1 MAHVNLRQDVTNLL
15 SATNAG
21 TIVKIREIVSKI
33 FKYSVVGKVQGADQT
48 LTSATGTT
56 LQDSELV
63 IPVKKGRK
71 YRIEGKI
78 FTTGTSATPGMK
90 ACLTYTGQTSPTL
103 YGSLTFVSATAV
115 LNEAMTSG
123 TTTGGATAYRHI
135 DIDGYFVPDGNGVI
149 KFQFAQNTS
158 NGANTVVKAGSWLK
172 LFEA

>member
-1 MAHVNLRQDVTNLL
+1 MAHTPVRQDVTNILSDKGWFNEMQRRLL
-15 SATNAG
+15 AN
-21 TIVKIREIVSKI
+21 I
-33 FKYSVVGKVQGADQT
+33 FKRAVVGIVQNTDQT
-48 LTSATGTT
+48 ITSSTT
-56 LQDSELV
+56 LTDSQLV
-63 IPVKKGRK
+63 LPVKKGRK

-103 YGSLTFVSATAV
+103 YGSLTFVSASAV

-135 DIDGYFVPDGNGVI
+135 DIDGYFIPDGNGTI

-158 NGANTVVKAGSWLK
+158 NGGNTVVKAGSWLK
-172 LFEA
+172 LYEA

>member
-1 MAHVNLRQDVTNLL
+1 MAHVNLRPDATNLI
-15 SATNAG
+15 SPTIAG
-21 TIVKIREIVSKI
+21 TVVSLRNALVKL
-33 FKYSVVGKVQGADQT
+33 FKYSVIGKVQGADQT

-56 LQDSELV
+56 LQDSEL
-63 IPVKKGRK
+63 ILPVKKGRK

-90 ACLTYTGQTSPTL
+90 ACLTHTGQTSPTL
-103 YGSLTFVSATAV
+103 YGSLTFVSATAL
-115 LNEAMTSG
+115 LNEAMTTG

-135 DIDGYFVPDGNGVI
+135 DIDGYFIPDGNGTI

-158 NGANTVVKAGSWLK
+158 NAASTVVKAGSWLK

>member
-1 MAHVNLRQDVTNLL
+1 MAHTNIRQTVTDFVFSHKPGTVVSLRDALFGL
-15 SATNAG
+15 
-21 TIVKIREIVSKI
+21 
-33 FKYSVVGKVQGADQT
+33 FKRAVIGKVQGADQT

-56 LQDSELV
+56 LQDSEL
-63 IPVKKGRK
+63 ILPVKKGHK

-90 ACLTYTGQTSPTL
+90 ACLTHTGQTSPTL

-115 LNEAMTSG
+115 LNEAMTTG

-135 DIDGYFVPDGNGVI
+135 DIDGIFVPDANGTI

-158 NGANTVVKAGSWLK
+158 DAANTVVKQGSWLK
-172 LFEA
+172 LYEA

>member
-1 MAHVNLRQDVTNLL
+1 MPHVNLRQDVTNLL

-21 TIVKIREIVSKI
+21 TIVKIRDIVSKI

-48 LTSATGTT
+48 INSSTT
-56 LQDSELV
+56 LADSEL
-63 IPVKKGRK
+63 ILPVKKGRK

-90 ACLTYTGQTSPTL
+90 ACLTHSGQTSPTL
-103 YGSLTFVSATAV
+103 YGSLTFVSATAL
-115 LNEAMTSG
+115 LNEAMTTG

-158 NGANTVVKAGSWLK
+158 NAGNTVVKAGSWLR
-172 LFEA
+172 LYEA

>member
-1 MAHVNLRQDVTNLL
+1 MAHTPVRQDVTNILSDKGWFNEMQRKLL
-15 SATNAG
+15 NL
-21 TIVKIREIVSKI
+21 I
-33 FKYSVVGKVQGADQT
+33 FKKAVVGIVQNTDQT

-56 LQDSELV
+56 LQDSQL
-63 IPVKKGRK
+63 ILPVKKGRR

-90 ACLTYTGQTSPTL
+90 ACLTHSGQTSPTL
-103 YGSLTFVSATAV
+103 YGSLTFVSASAV

-135 DIDGYFVPDGNGVI
+135 DIDGYFVPDGNGTI

-158 NGANTVVKAGSWLK
+158 NGANTVVKAGSWLR
-172 LFEA
+172 LYEA